1 MSLKIRIISLI
12 MILFAVS
19 CSKKQTF
26 DEPKFNEFMKI
37 TSETIETFD
46 GKDSMKILVEY
57 SYPSDSSIFWTSAVY
72 KNTAGQVVREVKREL
87 DKAGFPRIEMM
98 TQGGKL
104 VQTIVLQYNAKAMLP
119 ESKIA
124 YNGDTIEANLSM
136 KEITVFDT
144 AGFMASKE
152 IINYAPEADFRNE
165 EGTREIAH
173 YIYRFL
179 PPPPARPKGP
189 NAYFSWIESGKTFFH
204 PSIAKDV
211 KGKFKPGQ
219 LLTSINAKFNEQ
231 GLPTQYIANNNMI
244 NNKHNEY
251 FSTDLNGLGSL
262 QSITGWNDEA
272 KSKQSAG
279 NTEFAIEYDGN
290 GWVAE
295 VVQSLFSEKE
305 QMFEIE
311 IRREKYDWI
320 EVPFQNKLG
329 LYNEASVRKE
339 STNPETKK
347 TTVSETKIEKFADGE
362 KVVVEREGTTSG
374 QDDNKKDELT
384 VKRRISSKYT
394 VIRK

>member
-1 MSLKIRIISLI
+1 
-12 MILFAVS
+12 
-19 CSKKQTF
+19 
-26 DEPKFNEFMKI
+26 MKI

-46 GKDSMKILVEY
+46 ANDSMKVVVEY
-57 SYPSDSSIFWTSAVY
+57 SYPSDSSIFWTSAVF
-72 KNTAGQVVREVKREL
+72 KNAAGQVVREVKREL
-87 DKAGFPRIEMM
+87 DNAGLPRLEMM

-104 VQTIVLQYNAKAMLP
+104 LQTIILKYNPKTMLP

-124 YNGDTIEANLSM
+124 YNGDTSDANLSM
-136 KEITVFDT
+136 KEITAFDT
-144 AGFMASKE
+144 AGYMVSKE
-152 IINYAPEADFRNE
+152 IINYAPEPDFKNE

-204 PSIAKDV
+204 PVITKDV

-219 LLTSINAKFNEQ
+219 MLTSINAKFNES
-231 GLPTQYIANNNMI
+231 GLPTQYSANNNII

-251 FSTDLNGLGSL
+251 FSTDLNGLRSL
-262 QSITGWNDEA
+262 QAITGWNDEA
-272 KSKQSAG
+272 KTKQSTG

-295 VVQSLFSEKE
+295 VVQSLYSEKE

-311 IRREKYDWI
+311 IRREKYDWFD
-320 EVPFQNKLG
+320 VPVQNKLG

-347 TTVSETKIEKFADGE
+347 TSVSESKIERFADGE

-374 QDDNKKDELT
+374 QDDAKKDDM
-384 VKRRISSKYT
+384 KIKKRISSKYT